1 MKKRR
6 REKRPAITACKIG
19 DKADYSSLIYPVCLA
34 AGVFSMLFFLEA
46 ADGMEFSSPAV
57 YSFSLALSFILW
69 FLYSKKRRAFAVF
82 LAIFAAL
89 GTVFMILF
97 RSELA
102 FEIIAIIGYADD
114 STSLSDSNFTELVLL
129 LSAAAS
135 LIIFLFEIL
144 LKNHVVIYLSVT
156 ALTFVSPII
165 GARLTE
171 PQILLL
177 LLFQVI
183 FWTIQIS
190 ERRYGALALKEGAR
204 ARVTEKSVAF
214 VALAAV
220 LIFAVLTP
228 VLSQFSDSFF
238 GFIYS
243 LETAVNRAL
252 LEASGN
258 AAGHVTGGSI
268 STGNN
273 YMTGTVQLTITADKQ
288 PTEDI
293 YLRGFGGGAYIGG
306 NWIRS
311 SDEGIFD
318 IMIDALL
325 DNEIFMYYYFGTG
338 LDSQEYSYSDEYGQA
353 AVLSIISSIYY
364 SLYYEMNG
372 IAVNEAEY
380 TDYLTGSAEERT
392 YLNISDILLNVQH
405 ADGLYDN
412 YYVPY
417 YSGFYTRLLASGT
430 ISDILRDDY
439 AGMPSE
445 GYYFLYYEQS
455 DMMIDW
461 DRMISDSML
470 IYSEEQTQM
479 IEVYRIVEE
488 AYMNVIKS
496 SYTSVPTSILPRL
509 TSLVEEN
516 PLDDLDEITA
526 FILYTLNSR
535 ASYTRTPGWF
545 PVNEDPI
552 EYFLFEGGKGYCQHF
567 ACAATLMYRLYDIP
581 ARYATG
587 YRVSASDFRY
597 DEETGTWIAEVT
609 DESAHA
615 WVEIFISGYGWTPVE
630 VTPSSGGT
638 MSASYPGYDMS
649 EFLGIVTREGWA
661 MSEEINQSASISD
674 GDAKSGSI
682 FSLDFDSIIK
692 NSGDTFFVIELC
704 LLFAALSIPFFIAYR
719 QLRVLLRLERMSCRH
734 IFARYLDMIHY
745 CGILTDY
752 NGTEADFASR
762 LSEALPE
769 VSSELLFQMS
779 EDVTR
784 AAFGTPSESVDNKN
798 TLLAFRETSKLLL
811 LRLCGVKKFIF
822 MYVKCWG

>member
-6 REKRPAITACKIG
+6 REKRPVITACKIG

-69 FLYSKKRRAFAVF
+69 LLYSKKRRAFAVF

-102 FEIIAIIGYADD
+102 SEIIAIIGYADD
-114 STSLSDSNFTELVLL
+114 STSLSDGDFTVLVLL

-165 GARLTE
+165 GARLTA

-204 ARVTEKSVAF
+204 ARVTKKSVTV

-228 VLSQFSDSFF
+228 VLSQLSDSFF

-273 YMTGTVQLTITADKQ
+273 YMTGTVQLTVTADKQ

-325 DNEIFMYYYFGTG
+325 DNETFMYYYFGTG
-338 LDSQEYSYSDEYGQA
+338 LDSQEYSYSEEYGQA

-430 ISDILRDDY
+430 ISDILMDDY

-445 GYYFLYYEQS
+445 GYYFLYYEQP
-455 DMMIDW
+455 DMIIDW

-661 MSEEINQSASISD
+661 MSEEINQAASIRE

-719 QLRVLLRLERMSCRH
+719 RLRVLLRLERMSCRH

-762 LSEALPE
+762 LSESLPE
-769 VSSELLFQMS
+769 LSSELIFQMS
-779 EDVTR
+779 ENVTR
-784 AAFGTPSESVDNKN
+784 AAFGTPSENVNNKN
-798 TLLAFRETSKLLL
+798 TLLAFRETSRLLL
-811 LRLCGVKKFIF
+811 LRLGGMKKFIF